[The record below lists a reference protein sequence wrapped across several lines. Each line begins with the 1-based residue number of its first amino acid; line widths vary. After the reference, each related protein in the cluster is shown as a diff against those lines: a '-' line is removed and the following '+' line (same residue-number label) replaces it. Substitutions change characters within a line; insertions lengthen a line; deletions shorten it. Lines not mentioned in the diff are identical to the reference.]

1 MKTVTTLSLLFLMM
15 LLIPVTG
22 VALPSGDG
30 DDAKTVESDSAIKG
44 CRAYIGEQTTA
55 GRIKKDTPGWKSRL
69 PKFPRVT
76 FQEQATYVWKLKT
89 NHGEIEIEFLPKVA
103 PNHVANYIY
112 LTELGFFDGLIFHRV
127 IPGFMA
133 QGGCP
138 QGSGRGNP
146 GYRFEGEFDAQVR
159 HDRKGLLSMANA
171 GPGTDGS
178 QFFLTF
184 VATPH
189 LDGKHT
195 IFGRVRSGHAPS
207 LVTLAALEKRG
218 SRSGRT
224 TERVVIEKASLSIE
238 MKPSPKKTEA
248 KKPEAKK
255 DPEQKEKQ

>member
-1 MKTVTTLSLLFLMM
+1 MKTVMTLSLLLLML
-15 LLIPVTG
+15 LLIPVAG
-22 VALPSGDG
+22 IALPSGDG
-30 DDAKTVESDSAIKG
+30 DDAKTLENDPAIKEVKE
-44 CRAYIGEQTTA
+44 YITEQTNA

-69 PKFPRVT
+69 PKFPRAT
-76 FQEQATYVWKLKT
+76 FQDQHNYIWKLKT

-112 LTELGFFDGLIFHRV
+112 LTELGFFDDLVFHRV

-159 HDRKGLLSMANA
+159 HDRKGVLSMANA

-184 VATPH
+184 VSTPH

-195 IFGRVRSGHAPS
+195 IFGRVRSGHAAS
-207 LVTLAALEKRG
+207 LVTLAALEKLG

-238 MKPSPKKTEA
+238 MKPSLE
-248 KKPEAKK
+248 KPEAKK
-255 DPEQKEKQ
+255 PPKKKDSEKKEKQ

>member
-1 MKTVTTLSLLFLMM
+1 MKTVMTLSLLLLML
-15 LLIPVTG
+15 LLIPVAG
-22 VALPSGDG
+22 IALPSGDG
-30 DDAKTVESDSAIKG
+30 DDAKTFENDPAIKG
-44 CRAYIGEQTTA
+44 CRAYIVEQTAA
-55 GRIKKDTPGWKSRL
+55 GGIKKDTPGWKSRL
-69 PKFPRVT
+69 PKFPQIT

-112 LTELGFFDGLIFHRV
+112 LTELGFFDDLVFHRV

-159 HDRKGLLSMANA
+159 HDRKGVLSMANA

-184 VATPH
+184 VSTPH

-195 IFGRVRSGHAPS
+195 IFGRVRSGHAAS
-207 LVTLAALEKRG
+207 LVTLAALEKLG

-238 MKPSPKKTEA
+238 MKPSLE
-248 KKPEAKK
+248 KPEAKK
-255 DPEQKEKQ
+255 PPKKKDSEKKEKQ